1 MIRIESL
8 TKKFG
13 QQTVFENLNLN
24 IPFNKTTVISGP
36 SGSGKTT
43 LLRIIAGL
51 DRDYTGNIS
60 GVPSTVSFMFQ
71 EDRLLPWRSV
81 KGNIEFVLKSVIG
94 EAEMSSA
101 ISQILEDVQ
110 LTGHE
115 DKFPSSLSGGM
126 KRRAALARALCFPY
140 ELLILDEPFNGL
152 DSQLKDDIILLFK
165 KLFVDTEKTA
175 IIVTH
180 DKEVIQK
187 LGCNE
192 IDLSEYYYLPEKTAL

>member
-1 MIRIESL
+1 MIHVESL

-24 IPFNKTTVISGP
+24 IPLNKTTVLSGP

-43 LLRIIAGL
+43 LLRIMAGL
-51 DRDYTGNIS
+51 DRNYSGNIS
-60 GVPSTVSFMFQ
+60 GVPSAVSFMFQ

-81 KGNIEFVLKSVIG
+81 KGNIEFVLSSVINESETG
-94 EAEMSSA
+94 SA
-101 ISQILEDVQ
+101 ISQILEYVQ

-152 DSQLKDDIILLFK
+152 DSQLKDDIIVLFK

-180 DKEVIQK
+180 DREVIQK
-187 LGCNE
+187 LECNE
-192 IDLSEYYYLPEKTAL
+192 IDLAEYNYLAPKTVL

>member
-24 IPFNKTTVISGP
+24 IPLNKTTVLSGP

-51 DRDYTGNIS
+51 DSDYTGNIS
-60 GVPSTVSFMFQ
+60 GVPGAVSFMFQ

-81 KGNIEFVLKSVIG
+81 KGNIEFVLKSVM
-94 EAEMSSA
+94 EESETDAA
-101 ISQILEDVQ
+101 IARILEGIR
-110 LTGHE
+110 LSGHE

-126 KRRAALARALCFPY
+126 KRRASLARALCYPY

-152 DSQLKDDIILLFK
+152 DSQLKDDILLLFK

-180 DKEVIQK
+180 DREVIQK

-192 IDLSEYYYLPEKTAL
+192 IDLSEYSYLPKKTAL